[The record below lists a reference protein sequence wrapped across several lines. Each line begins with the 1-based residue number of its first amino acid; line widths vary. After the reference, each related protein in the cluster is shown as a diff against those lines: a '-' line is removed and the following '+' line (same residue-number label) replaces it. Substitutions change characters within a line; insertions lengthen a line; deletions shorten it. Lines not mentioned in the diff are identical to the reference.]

1 MLAAALAIGAAAIV
15 VVAFLVRPWAT
26 SSAPSSRASS
36 APSPSAPPSM
46 SEDSAPAPSA
56 FPTLAA
62 SVDARSEDVADAPLP
77 APALVVQDTTHAS
90 DASASDASASPEL
103 PSDASAST
111 DLPSVDATKGILLMP
126 AAADTHR
133 VYVDG
138 RLAGVP
144 PPPIVVGCG
153 PHVVKIGSRGREQ
166 SVLVPCGGSVS
177 LAYP

>member
-1 MLAAALAIGAAAIV
+1 
-15 VVAFLVRPWAT
+15 
-26 SSAPSSRASS
+26 
-36 APSPSAPPSM
+36 
-46 SEDSAPAPSA
+46 
-56 FPTLAA
+56 
-62 SVDARSEDVADAPLP
+62 VADATLP
-77 APALVVQDTTHAS
+77 APDLVAQDTTHAS
-90 DASASDASASPEL
+90 DASASDASAS
-103 PSDASAST
+103 AST
-111 DLPSVDATKGILLMP
+111 DPPSVDATKGVLLMP